1 MPTLLY
7 PETKQRVLFIHVPRT
22 AGRFINENLL
32 LNGVISEQ
40 DNIHGEI
47 DGVQIDHFHQDLYEK
62 HLNVQGIPQFGVFR
76 DPVER
81 FYSAS
86 PFLVHE
92 YGKKVEK
99 DLKSYK
105 KFTKLINTLIRTQPN
120 NWFRPQHEFFSS
132 ITKKWRFENGFEKPF
147 FNWLSD
153 IFGTEI
159 IKKQNGF
166 EANYWDGNQIEKK
179 AIITSNIKKFYRRDY
194 E

>member
-1 MPTLLY
+1 MPTLLH
-7 PETKQRVLFIHVPRT
+7 PGTKQRVLFVHIPRT

-32 LNGVISEQ
+32 LNGIISEQ
-40 DNIHGEI
+40 DDIYGEI

-62 HLNVQGIPQFGVFR
+62 HLNVQNIPHFGVFR

-86 PFLVHE
+86 SFLLHE

-105 KFTKLINTLIRTQPN
+105 KFTKLINTLISTHSN

-132 ITKKWRFENGFEKPF
+132 HTHKWKFENGFEEPF

-153 IFGTEI
+153 IFNTEI
-159 IKKQNGF
+159 IKKQNSF
-166 EANYWDGNQIEKK
+166 EPNYWDGKKIEKE
-179 AIITSNIKKFYRRDY
+179 AIITNNIKKFYKKDY